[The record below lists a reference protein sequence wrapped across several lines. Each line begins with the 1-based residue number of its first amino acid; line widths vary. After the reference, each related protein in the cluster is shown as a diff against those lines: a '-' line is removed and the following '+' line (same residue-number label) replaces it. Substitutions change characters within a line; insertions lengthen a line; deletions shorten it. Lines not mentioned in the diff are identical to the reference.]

1 MQAEDRPIHFSAEL
15 LHWPT
20 QHKIPVLQKLYF
32 DLSQIREAAYDSTD
46 FSVPGRFRFFSKR
59 GNKTL
64 STFLF
69 MADRFM
75 LAEEW
80 VDLPLSDFLT
90 KLERAAGLAMD
101 ALLIPFFPAHT
112 VTIRTTFALTHHSV
126 ARRFLLDRVCNQK
139 DRLTPF
145 FNRPISVGGI
155 RLVFPETPLHLH
167 TYTVAIESYR
177 HSEFEVYVEVK
188 GVFARQRVM
197 RDSLSQIADNFRMTR
212 DFISESI
219 FPFLNQYDTPEEDE
233 A

>member
-1 MQAEDRPIHFSAEL
+1 
-15 LHWPT
+15 
-20 QHKIPVLQKLYF
+20 
-32 DLSQIREAAYDSTD
+32 
-46 FSVPGRFRFFSKR
+46 VPGRFRFFSKR

-69 MADRFM
+69 LPDRFM

-101 ALLIPFFPAHT
+101 ALSIPFFPAHT
-112 VTIRTTFALTHHSV
+112 VTIRTTFALTHHNE
-126 ARRFLLDRVCNQK
+126 ARRFLLDHVCNQK
-139 DRLTPF
+139 DRLKPF
-145 FNRPISVGGI
+145 FDRPIAVGGI

-167 TYTVAIESYR
+167 TYNVAIESFR

-188 GVFARQRVM
+188 GVFTRERVM
-197 RDSLSQIADNFRMTR
+197 RDNLGQIADNFRMTR
-212 DFISESI
+212 DFISDRI
-219 FPFLNQYDTPEEDE
+219 FPFLNQYDTPEEDQ